1 MIFIYRITELLI
13 YRFTDFASRL
23 FMTYFR
29 NIISRLYT
37 IHTKDGKLRAHF
49 HPVVVPPLLVV
60 NQQPIL
66 EAVKL

>member
-1 MIFIYRITELLI
+1 
-13 YRFTDFASRL
+13 
-23 FMTYFR
+23 MTYFR